1 MATETFAFQA
11 EISQLMSLI
20 VNTFYSN
27 KEIFLRE
34 LISNSSDALDKIR
47 YQSLSNHSVLQAEPD
62 ELFIRITPDRQN
74 KVLSIRD
81 SGIGMTRADLVNNV
95 GTITMSGTRA
105 FMEALQG
112 NGHGADVSLIG
123 QFGVGFYSV
132 FLVADRVQ
140 VISKHNDNEHQYVW
154 ESSAGGTFT
163 VTLDQ
168 KNENLG
174 RGTEVRVFLKE
185 DQLEFLEGKRIK
197 EMVKR
202 HSEFVGY
209 PIELAVEKEILVR
222 AAIPGEPE
230 DEDRPTRPTTIKSR
244 DVVFEQLNTTK
255 PLWTRNPDDI
265 SAEEYASFYKSLTDD
280 WCDHLAVKHFAIEG
294 QLDFR
299 GLLFV
304 PTRAPLDMFTS
315 NSWRRKKHCSVKLY
329 VRRVFIMDDCQG
341 LLLSE
346 WLSFVQG
353 VVDSEDLPLNISRE
367 TLQQHKVLK
376 MIRKTLIKKC
386 LEVFGEIAAQPDKDQ
401 YKRFYEEF
409 SKNLK
414 WGVHVEDEPSV
425 RNKLVDL
432 LRFYSSKSKD
442 EMTPLKE
449 YVARMAPNQKY
460 IYFIS
465 GESMTAV
472 ECSPCIEVLTRQKG
486 FEVLFMVDPID
497 EVVLQK
503 VKEYDGKKLVSVTQ
517 DGLELGEETD
527 AERVE
532 RENEE
537 RSFMQL
543 CLRIKQVLGDK
554 VEKVQLSRRIS
565 ESPCVLVS
573 GAYGWSSNME
583 RIMKTQALGYSTSSS
598 SLSSPLSYMAAR
610 KILELN
616 PKHAIIRKLEDMVD
630 QQQHQQQQ
638 DEGIV
643 KELTLLMYDV
653 ALIVSGFS
661 IEQSDRF
668 GERVYGMIKLGLGV
682 DGDGEPEGGS
692 GMLGPERSESGGGI
706 GQELGDARMEEVD

>member
-47 YQSLSNHSVLQAEPD
+47 YQSLSNPSVLQAGPD

-105 FMEALQG
+105 FMEALQDS
-112 NGHGADVSLIG
+112 GHGADVSLIG

-154 ESSAGGTFT
+154 ESSAVGTFT

-230 DEDRPTRPTTIKSR
+230 VVEVKRDGDDERATAGTMG
-244 DVVFEQLNTTK
+244 
-255 PLWTRNPDDI
+255 
-265 SAEEYASFYKSLTDD
+265 
-280 WCDHLAVKHFAIEG
+280 G

-367 TLQQHKVLK
+367 SLQQHKVLK

-386 LEVFGEIAAQPDKDQ
+386 LEIFGEIAAQPDKDQ

-442 EMTPLKE
+442 EITSLKE
-449 YVARMAPNQKY
+449 
-460 IYFIS
+460 
-465 GESMTAV
+465 
-472 ECSPCIEVLTRQKG
+472 QKG

-616 PKHAIIRKLEDMVD
+616 PKHAIIRKLEDMVN

-638 DEGIV
+638 DEGMV

-706 GQELGDARMEEVD
+706 G